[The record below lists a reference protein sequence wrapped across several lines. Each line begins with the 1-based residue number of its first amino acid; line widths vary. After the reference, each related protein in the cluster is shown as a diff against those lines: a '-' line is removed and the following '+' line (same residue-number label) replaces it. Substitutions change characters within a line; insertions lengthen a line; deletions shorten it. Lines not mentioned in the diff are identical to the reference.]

1 MKYCYNLLFF
11 MLMIIAVSNLSA
23 AVYQCKVNGKLTFQD
38 KPCVKGEGKQIHLK
52 SEKKE
57 AAHHVGSFLEK
68 VTEFT
73 QQKALNKLMQLY
85 KDDADIL
92 IYSDPTCTVLQQKR
106 RPQLTDE
113 LKVSSALTEILD
125 IIRTDL
131 TEMREGDKI
140 RVNFK
145 ETIIA
150 RKLGEKVK
158 IESFK
163 RLLLDT
169 STPSLRIAKDETC
182 IVGENPM

>member
-11 MLMIIAVSNLSA
+11 ILMVVGVSNLSA

-38 KPCVKGEGKQIHLK
+38 KPCAKGEGKQIHLK
-52 SEKKE
+52 SDKKV

-68 VTEFT
+68 ITELT
-73 QQKALNKLMQLY
+73 QQKALNQLMQLY
-85 KDDADIL
+85 KEDADIL
-92 IYSDPTCTVLQQKR
+92 IYSDPTCTVLQRKL

-113 LKVSSALTEILD
+113 LRVASALTETLD
-125 IIRTDL
+125 IIRTDVEE
-131 TEMREGDKI
+131 TREGDKI

-150 RKLGEKVK
+150 KRLGAKVQ

-169 STPSLRIAKDETC
+169 SMPSLRIAKDETC
-182 IVGENPM
+182 IVGEKPI